1 MTTFSQLPSG
11 KWRAQIRQ
19 AGIYKAAT
27 FATKRE
33 ARAWSATVEAQVN
46 HVATGGYAPVPKS
59 ACLADLIDLYVK
71 TYTKTMG
78 RTKTATLAML
88 KRDIGAVNLSSLN
101 AVVLRNW
108 IDKRQA
114 SGAGGATIAGD
125 LSYLSVI
132 LRWGKYARHLDVPE
146 YLARQARASLAYRG
160 MNTRSQEREREPSD
174 DELQRLYA
182 LWDNNPRQRIPMT
195 RLCQFALASGM
206 RLGEICGLRWED
218 LNQADKT
225 ILIRDRKDPQHK
237 HGNHQT
243 VPLLP
248 MAWAIVAPLLTDPL
262 RGQPRGYLFG
272 YNSASVSCA
281 FTRGCK
287 DVEPPIL
294 DLHFHDLRHRATS
307 SFFRMGLDIPQV
319 SILTGHKTWA
329 MLRRYTKI
337 SAQDV
342 HNTINK
348 RLAL

>member
-88 KRDIGAVNLSSLN
+88 KRDIGTVNLGSLN

-125 LSYLSVI
+125 LSYLV
-132 LRWGKYARHLDVPE
+132 D
-146 YLARQARASLAYRG
+146 
-160 MNTRSQEREREPSD
+160 
-174 DELQRLYA
+174 
-182 LWDNNPRQRIPMT
+182 
-195 RLCQFALASGM
+195 
-206 RLGEICGLRWED
+206 
-218 LNQADKT
+218 
-225 ILIRDRKDPQHK
+225 
-237 HGNHQT
+237 
-243 VPLLP
+243 
-248 MAWAIVAPLLTDPL
+248 
-262 RGQPRGYLFG
+262 
-272 YNSASVSCA
+272 
-281 FTRGCK
+281 
-287 DVEPPIL
+287 
-294 DLHFHDLRHRATS
+294 
-307 SFFRMGLDIPQV
+307 SF
-319 SILTGHKTWA
+319 
-329 MLRRYTKI
+329 
-337 SAQDV
+337 
-342 HNTINK
+342 
-348 RLAL
+348 